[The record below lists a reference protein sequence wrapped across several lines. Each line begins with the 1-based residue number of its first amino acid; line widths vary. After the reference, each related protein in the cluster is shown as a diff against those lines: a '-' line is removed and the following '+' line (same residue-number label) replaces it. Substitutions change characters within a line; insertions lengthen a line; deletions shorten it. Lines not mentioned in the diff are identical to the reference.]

1 MIASMIVLN
10 FVKNL
15 SSIND
20 FTLTHQ

>member
-1 MIASMIVLN
+1 MIVLN